1 MQTEDMIVIDEFC
14 ASHQLEISFIHAL
27 KEYGLIEV
35 IIVDQIQYIPNNDL
49 SRLEQIV
56 RLNRELDINLEG
68 IDAVSN
74 LLKRIENMQ
83 NEITALRN
91 RLSFYEEEN
100 K

>member
-27 KEYGLIEV
+27 KEYGLID
-35 IIVDQIQYIPNNDL
+35 ITIVDQIQYIPNNDL
-49 SRLEQIV
+49 SRLERIL

-68 IDAVSN
+68 IDAISN

-91 RLSFYEEEN
+91 RLSFYEEE
-100 K
+100 

>member
-14 ASHQLEISFIHAL
+14 ASHQLEISFIYAL
-27 KEYGLIEV
+27 KEYGLIEI
-35 IIVDQIQYIPNNDL
+35 IIVDQIQYIPNSDL
-49 SRLEQIV
+49 SWLERIL

-68 IDAVSN
+68 IDAISN